1 MQNAPVALSPVYE
14 TFDGVAPSSVWVEV
28 AAIFSSAF
36 SVAPYFEDEDT
47 LAEIVEWG
55 PDLLALGGGRLSIAR
70 CAEKAVGFALVH
82 GLQGDDSWEGTLS
95 SMVTTDARI
104 KSMVSDPGNTVVV
117 PELAVHADS
126 RGLGIARSALA
137 SALEHCTAS
146 NVVLGV
152 YEQAETAR
160 QMYARWGY
168 QDLGAVLIQDGAV
181 RMRVL
186 SAELQGGAEL
196 QGQPG

>member
-1 MQNAPVALSPVYE
+1 MLNPPVALLPVYE

-36 SVAPYFEDEDT
+36 SVAPYFEDSVS
-47 LAEIVEWG
+47 LAEIVNWG

-70 CAEKAVGFALVH
+70 CAERAVGFALVH

-95 SMVTTDARI
+95 SMVTTDLRI
-104 KSMVSDPGNTVVV
+104 TNMVSDPGNTVVV
-117 PELAVHADS
+117 HELAVHSDYRS
-126 RGLGIARSALA
+126 QGIAKSALA
-137 SALEHCTAS
+137 SALEHRTEL

-152 YEQAETAR
+152 YEQAEKAR

-168 QDLGAVLIQDGAV
+168 QDLGAVLIHDGTV

-186 SAELQGGAEL
+186 IAELHTQTG
-196 QGQPG
+196 